1 MSASVPAL
9 IRVEDLTLSYD
20 DSEALRSVS
29 LNIPSG
35 RRVAIIGPNG
45 AGKSTL
51 MKAIMGLVQPQ
62 RGRVFVEGGPQALSY
77 LPQHDDVNWDFP
89 VTVEDV
95 VVMGLAREIGWLRG
109 AGRAHRERAQAA
121 LERVGMLE
129 MAGRQISD
137 LSGGQRRRVFIAR
150 ALAQQVRG
158 LLLDEPFAGVD
169 AAAEASLMDVL
180 ERLHREEGLTI
191 VLSTHD
197 LGMAFQRFD
206 YIIALHS
213 TLIATGTPREV
224 YTPEVLR
231 QLYGKALAALHE
243 GEQTLYFVDEH
254 GCC

>member
-1 MSASVPAL
+1 MSAAVPAL

-62 RGRVFVEGGPQALSY
+62 RGRIFVEGGPQALSY

-129 MAGRQISD
+129 MAGRSATSAAA
-137 LSGGQRRRVFIAR
+137 SGGASSLRGRWRSRCAACCSMSRSR
-150 ALAQQVRG
+150 AWMPL
-158 LLLDEPFAGVD
+158 PK
-169 AAAEASLMDVL
+169 
-180 ERLHREEGLTI
+180 
-191 VLSTHD
+191 
-197 LGMAFQRFD
+197 
-206 YIIALHS
+206 
-213 TLIATGTPREV
+213 PR
-224 YTPEVLR
+224 
-231 QLYGKALAALHE
+231 
-243 GEQTLYFVDEH
+243 
-254 GCC
+254 